1 MSCTHTHTAHT
12 YTHSHTHT
20 HTLSHTHT
28 SLEASS
34 KRATADAAHNYC
46 RFVKLSALAWVAF
59 PPLPSPYL
67 PLPQYVKFFAP
78 LPLSFCGFADTCVR
92 QPKEN
97 FAAVPIIFSFASF
110 FFSSSSCFSF
120 SPSASAVGATFSL
133 QPRPLPPLASWCVL
147 FSFFFFFFYCC
158 RSCCRC
164 QLRFIYNLIIYRL
177 LRGRR
182 DALLLRHVCCVNAK
196 GRGWGEWEWKWQKE
210 RQISRLRQG
219 WRKLG
224 RQAAKLRIRRVGC
237 AEGACK

>member
-1 MSCTHTHTAHT
+1 MIDYTHFTRILTYVLHTHTHTAHT
-12 YTHSHTHT
+12 YTNSHTHT

-110 FFSSSSCFSF
+110 FLLLFFLLFFFAISIS
-120 SPSASAVGATFSL
+120 
-133 QPRPLPPLASWCVL
+133 SWCYL
-147 FSFFFFFFYCC
+147 
-158 RSCCRC
+158 
-164 QLRFIYNLIIYRL
+164 
-177 LRGRR
+177 
-182 DALLLRHVCCVNAK
+182 
-196 GRGWGEWEWKWQKE
+196 
-210 RQISRLRQG
+210 
-219 WRKLG
+219 
-224 RQAAKLRIRRVGC
+224 
-237 AEGACK
+237 

>member
-1 MSCTHTHTAHT
+1 MC
-12 YTHSHTHT
+12 
-20 HTLSHTHT
+20 
-28 SLEASS
+28 
-34 KRATADAAHNYC
+34 AAAQ
-46 RFVKLSALAWVAF
+46 RKLCCGSNNL
-59 PPLPSPYL
+59 
-67 PLPQYVKFFAP
+67 FF
-78 LPLSFCGFADTCVR
+78 R
-92 QPKEN
+92 Q
-97 FAAVPIIFSFASF
+97 F
-110 FFSSSSCFSF
+110 FFSALLLAFLF
-120 SPSASAVGATFSL
+120 RHQHQQLVL
-133 QPRPLPPLASWCVL
+133 PLASSHAPSPPWHLGVC
-147 FSFFFFFFYCC
+147 FSLFFFFFYCC